1 MYNAW
6 PKTSILFKES
16 NEFLNLK
23 ETGFENGSKAKIVAS
38 NGGLKQKKNLST
50 VNEICKK
57 KIPQMNSRRI
67 TYKKL
72 VLVKVFIF
80 NIITMNKK
88 RTAIAPT

>member
-1 MYNAW
+1 M
-6 PKTSILFKES
+6 
-16 NEFLNLK
+16 K
-23 ETGFENGSKAKIVAS
+23 ETGFEKGSKAKTAAS

-57 KIPQMNSRRI
+57 KTPQMNSRKI
-67 TYKKL
+67 IYKKL
-72 VLVKVFIF
+72 VLVKVFMF